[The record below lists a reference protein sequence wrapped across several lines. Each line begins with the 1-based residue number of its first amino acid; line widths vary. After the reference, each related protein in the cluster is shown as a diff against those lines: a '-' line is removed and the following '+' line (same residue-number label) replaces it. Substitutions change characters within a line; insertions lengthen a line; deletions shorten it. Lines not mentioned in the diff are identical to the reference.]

1 MFSCASVDFA
11 MSHWL
16 YVSNVH
22 IFQMTSLLTQLIR
35 IGFFQKKIL
44 QAGKKLIKLSTGL
57 YFIKG
62 KKNNNN
68 RISMLKKALN
78 LLF

>member
-35 IGFFQKKIL
+35 IGFFQKRYSR
-44 QAGKKLIKLSTGL
+44 QGK
-57 YFIKG
+57 
-62 KKNNNN
+62 N
-68 RISMLKKALN
+68 
-78 LLF
+78 